1 MYYTTPPSSPYNAS
15 PPVTPHSAVPLLLQP
30 ANRSSKSPSRS
41 STFHYPSSS
50 QPPSP
55 FDPMPSL
62 QHRPPPP
69 ARASTAPS
77 SFLVHQ
83 DLSFPTPPP
92 LPLAAPPFRHL
103 RIGSSVPRYALE
115 DVVVRNEL
123 PTLGYDHTREPS
135 DESSMTYYEGGDTN
149 VKEGKLVVNKEG
161 FLENEVPPVRGFWN
175 RWFRGMVILLVF
187 LAIITGVAI
196 GVSEYYD
203 SKHRNSKSEGE
214 GGGGGSS
221 SSVST
226 ISTTVFASQLGTG
239 SISFTSLVESSSSQ
253 ASRMRTTVR
262 TTNLPTSTSSDRSS
276 PTQTTSAHGQSSS
289 TSTSDVVNQT
299 SPSPTT
305 QHGATSSTETLTSE
319 DPIETSTEDSE
330 GDSTPTAT
338 DSTSDSLETTGRLFG
353 LASATAS
360 R

>member
-1 MYYTTPPSSPYNAS
+1 MYYTTPPPSPYNAS

-55 FDPMPSL
+55 FDPMPPSL

-92 LPLAAPPFRHL
+92 LPLAAPPFRHH
-103 RIGSSVPRYALE
+103 RVGSSVPRYALE

-123 PTLGYDHTREPS
+123 PTLGYDHNREPS
-135 DESSMTYYEGGDTN
+135 DESSMTYYEGDTTP
-149 VKEGKLVVNKEG
+149 KEGKLVVNKEG
-161 FLENEVPPVRGFWN
+161 FLENEVPPVRGFWS

-203 SKHRNSKSEGE
+203 SKHRSSKSSEQE

-221 SSVST
+221 SSIST
-226 ISTTVFASQLGTG
+226 ISTTVFASQSGMG
-239 SISFTSLVESSSSQ
+239 SSSLASLVESSSSSP
-253 ASRMRTTVR
+253 SRMRTTVR
-262 TTNLPTSTSSDRSS
+262 TTSTSTSTSSDRSS
-276 PTQTTSAHGQSSS
+276 PTETSSAHGQSS
-289 TSTSDVVNQT
+289 TSSSPDSLTSSQ
-299 SPSPTT
+299 STT
-305 QHGATSSTETLTSE
+305 QHAGTTSTETSTSE
-319 DPIETSTEDSE
+319 DPIETSTDDSE
-330 GDSTPTAT
+330 DDPSTTTEGP
-338 DSTSDSLETTGRLFG
+338 SDSSETTGRLFG